1 MEKNICIE
9 QSYTLG
15 LLVSPRDLQD
25 LKNYFFI
32 LIWHN
37 KKENMMEMGCFFTK
51 MVKRN
56 MMVNIQKVKVMI
68 YALLKINWLGKNQS
82 KLIKVKG
89 MEMVRIM
96 R

>member
-1 MEKNICIE
+1 
-9 QSYTLG
+9 
-15 LLVSPRDLQD
+15 
-25 LKNYFFI
+25 
-32 LIWHN
+32 
-37 KKENMMEMGCFFTK
+37 MMEMGCFFTK

-68 YALLKINWLGKNQS
+68 YDSLKINCQGKNQS